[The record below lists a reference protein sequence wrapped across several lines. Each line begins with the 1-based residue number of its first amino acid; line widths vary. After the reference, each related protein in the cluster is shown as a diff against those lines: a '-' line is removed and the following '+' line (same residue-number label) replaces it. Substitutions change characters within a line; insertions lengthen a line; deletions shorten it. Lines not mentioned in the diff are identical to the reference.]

1 MANHIICMEFG
12 PFIIKICE
20 VKPKKKNQIEAVRT
34 TLLQTPSCCVEN
46 GYVSI
51 TDELVSPI
59 REVLN
64 SWGCKNP
71 DLYISLQTD
80 NMLYRTRHA
89 DSIPNIPVFIK
100 EQKEFFANK
109 NAPYEIYVFRDSSD
123 ALTDVIGVPSNI
135 FDCYIDLALC
145 LNARLKGI
153 VDTQYVLRHNLQTK
167 QNANHL
173 LIDISEERLIASLGS
188 KQHIQAIKSAP
199 HSIFPA
205 MFTIKKYSGEEVD
218 MIRALELLRQISE
231 DSGYG
236 LDAAAIIREL
246 NAYIESLA
254 QTIKNTIQ
262 DLRIAADLPFDTIV
276 ISGFIADMPYLFKR
290 LKQLIDYPVVSYK
303 SVDNKSLHTDKTGAV
318 ANTFA
323 SCIRAFNTIN
333 FLTPEILNTE
343 RYKQYKKNEE
353 SKSLFQKLF
362 S

>member
-20 VKPKKKNQIEAVRT
+20 VKPKKKNMIEVVRT

-51 TDELVSPI
+51 TDELVSSI
-59 REVLN
+59 RDVLN

-71 DLYISLQTD
+71 DLYISLQTN
-80 NMLYRTRHA
+80 NMLYRTRPSN
-89 DSIPNIPVFIK
+89 SIPNVSTFIK

-109 NAPYEIYVFRDSSD
+109 NAPYEIYVFSNTSD
-123 ALTDVIGVPSNI
+123 VLVDVLGIPSNI

-145 LNARLKGI
+145 LNANLKGV
-153 VDTQYVLRHNLQTK
+153 VDSQYVLRNNLQVK
-167 QNANHL
+167 QNTNNL
-173 LIDISEERLIASLGS
+173 LIDISEEKLMASLGS
-188 KQHIQAIKSAP
+188 KQHIQAIRSAP

-205 MFTIKKYSGEEVD
+205 MFAIKKYSGEEVD
-218 MIRALELLRQISE
+218 MVRALELLRQTSE

-236 LDAAAIIREL
+236 LDEAAIIREL

-254 QTIKNTIQ
+254 QTIKKTAQ
-262 DLRIAADLPFDTIV
+262 DLHIAADLPFEAII

-303 SVDNKSLHTDKTGAV
+303 SVDIHLLHSEMTSAI
-318 ANTFA
+318 ANTFV
-323 SCIRAFNTIN
+323 SCAYAFSTIN

-343 RYKQYKKNEE
+343 RYKQYKKKEE
-353 SKSLFQKLF
+353 PKNFFQKLF